1 MKTIREHIKNG
12 TFSTCYLLFGKD
24 DYMIHLYTNKLIHA
38 IVAEDDSMNYQVFRN
53 EIPSANEVREIA
65 ETVPFFADRR
75 LIVIY
80 DSGWF
85 KKENTFSAFIP
96 DIPETTTLLFIESNV
111 EKTSELYKAVKE
123 NGYVSEMN
131 GLSDEELNLFIAST
145 LKKSNLS
152 ISPSAAEYLLE
163 RVGSDMNLLS
173 TEVEKLASYCLGNVE
188 VTVSDIRKVTSVISE
203 GQIFAMMDAIMNNDR
218 KKATSLYAELL
229 SAQEKPLRILYNL
242 TNTFFSFYKVLS
254 FADTGMSQDD
264 IASNLSLRPF
274 VVKKYIRLKKRWS
287 YERILSAVK
296 EGNEMEQKV
305 KSGDLEEHMAVEMFL
320 FRYTSVME

>member
-131 GLSDEELNLFIAST
+131 GLSDEELKLFIAST

>member
-75 LIVIY
+75 LIAIY

-131 GLSDEELNLFIAST
+131 GLSDEELKLFIAST